1 VAYSLEELRRLREAR
16 KGKRGYKQNVSDIDA
31 EIRRLEQ

>member
-1 VAYSLEELRRLREAR
+1 VAASLEELRRLREAR
-16 KGKRGYKQNVSDIDA
+16 KNKPGYKGNVKHIEA